1 MKTSESLIKIAPALL
16 AAQGAITF
24 AKKDAVN
31 PHFKSTYA
39 DLPAVID
46 AVKEALNTN
55 EIAFVQSGSPSE
67 TGHLYITTR
76 LLHTSGEWIEDTMPI
91 PLQKNDAQGLG
102 SAMTYGR
109 RYMLAAMCGLYQ
121 DDDDGNDASRT
132 KGKPDPKSEPKPDP
146 KPEPKGALPASSV
159 QAWIANIDASQ
170 NLEELREATR
180 AALDIAKSAGDKIA
194 FNKLK
199 NHAAIVAQKF
209 EGVQA

>member
-1 MKTSESLIKIAPALL
+1 MKTSDSLTKIAPALL

-24 AKKDAVN
+24 AKKDAKN

-46 AVKEALNTN
+46 AVKQALNDNLIT
-55 EIAFVQSGSPSE
+55 FLQSGSPAE

-76 LLHTSGEWIEDTMPI
+76 LLHASGEWIEDTMPI
-91 PLQKNDAQGLG
+91 PLQKNDAQGIG

-121 DDDDGNDASRT
+121 DDDDGHAASQ
-132 KGKPDPKSEPKPDP
+132 PKAT
-146 KPEPKGALPASSV
+146 KPEPKAAKEEQKEALPASSV
-159 QAWIANIDASQ
+159 QAWIANIDASG
-170 NLEELREATR
+170 NLDDLREATR